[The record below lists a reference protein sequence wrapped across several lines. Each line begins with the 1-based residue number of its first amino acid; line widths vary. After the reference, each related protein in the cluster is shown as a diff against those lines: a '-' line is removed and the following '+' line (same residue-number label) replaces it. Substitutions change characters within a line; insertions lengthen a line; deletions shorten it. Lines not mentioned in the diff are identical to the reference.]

1 MIFNLMSIALSL
13 LLAVIP
19 AIIAGV
25 LGGMFLQ
32 IFGVPYTIG
41 YWIASVIGYLGSVVA
56 FLSHFINP
64 QPSRSGVHGFLPGF
78 LLGRWS
84 K

>member
-1 MIFNLMSIALSL
+1 MIFNLIFIALSL

-25 LGGMFLQ
+25 FGGMFLQ
-32 IFGVPYTIG
+32 IFGAPYTIG
-41 YWIASVIGYLGSVVA
+41 YWIAAVIGYIGSLIA
-56 FLSHFINP
+56 FLRHFINP
-64 QPSRSGVHGFLPGF
+64 EPSRVGVHGFLPGF
-78 LLGRWS
+78 LLGRLL